1 MRTLHSGRFPL
12 TGAPLLSLYDCRK
25 VLVLL
30 PLESAR
36 VVKECLGVS
45 FVLDGTRDRISISGW
60 NREVFH
66 FQVQDSKNYRY
77 MQVNQSV
84 NYVKVK

>member
-1 MRTLHSGRFPL
+1 MYVAVRDSVFLPS
-12 TGAPLLSLYDCRK
+12 LS
-25 VLVLL
+25 
-30 PLESAR
+30 SR
-36 VVKECLGVS
+36 VVKECLRDS
-45 FVLDGTRDRISISGW
+45 LLLDGTRDRISISGW

-77 MQVNQSV
+77 MQVNQAV